1 MTKTQTPLLVT
12 PSLLNSWLYIWLSRA
27 NVKESA
33 NDEIC
38 LEDKQDLA
46 MRKAYAE
53 FLDTLQRK
61 QTPPN
66 ESMLRGMEY
75 EADCYKGLTDASPI
89 IQGGAFQITGK
100 KNVVVGN
107 VPFLMY
113 GRLDVLK
120 NGVIYDIK
128 RVTRYATQKYLNS
141 AQHGFYMDLFPD
153 ATQFTYLVYDGA
165 RLHQETY
172 YRGQCKPTE
181 AILSDFIQW
190 LRENDLWDV
199 YERLWASKKGN
210 Q

>member
-1 MTKTQTPLLVT
+1 MTKPQTPLLVT

-33 NDEIC
+33 NDAIC

-46 MRKAYAE
+46 MQKAYDE
-53 FLDTLQRK
+53 FLVTLRRE

-66 ESMLRGMEY
+66 ENMLRGIKY
-75 EADCYKGLTDASPI
+75 EDDCYKGLTDASPI
-89 IQGGAFQITGK
+89 IKGGAFQIVGK
-100 KNVVVGN
+100 KNVVVDS

-120 NGVIYDIK
+120 NGIIYDIK
-128 RVTRYATQKYLNS
+128 RVTRYATQKYLHS
-141 AQHGFYMDLFPD
+141 TQHGFYMDLFPN
-153 ATQFTYLVYDGA
+153 ASQFTYLAFDGNK
-165 RLHQETY
+165 LHQETY

-190 LRENDLWDV
+190 LRENNLWDV
-199 YERLWASKKGN
+199 YASLWASKKGN
-210 Q
+210 